1 MSGITFKSRILSDIN
16 VAFWLHNF
24 HLICLDQNIPIMR
37 DVTEQFR
44 ILERNKNNSWIRF
57 FVRIRRPHINIDC
70 IKIKLCLG
78 TPYMRYPSVLP
89 DNLCGA
95 KLAFWPTRTYPF
107 RKHRKWVFLD
117 WKFNFNPDND
127 FLWFT
132 DKSLTRVSQWSF
144 ENSLASLN
152 SHMRLICH

>member
-1 MSGITFKSRILSDIN
+1 
-16 VAFWLHNF
+16 
-24 HLICLDQNIPIMR
+24 MR

-89 DNLCGA
+89 YTLCGV
-95 KLAFWPTRTYPF
+95 KLDFGQRELILSGSIGSEYFLIENLILILIMITCDFPTRAKQEFSNGILKIYIPSQIPTWHWF
-107 RKHRKWVFLD
+107 VTNLI
-117 WKFNFNPDND
+117 
-127 FLWFT
+127 FLWT
-132 DKSLTRVSQWSF
+132 LLGAIWSYF
-144 ENSLASLN
+144 
-152 SHMRLICH
+152 